1 MRVVQ
6 GSGMRVWVNEKLM
19 KIRKVHTPDRRLDGC

>member
-6 GSGMRVWVNEKLM
+6 GSGMRVWVGEEVM
-19 KIRKVHTPDRRLDGC
+19 KISFINHDKGWMV